1 MRYETLVLNTQTKE
15 KNTMSLTKIRQQ
27 LIVLTISRELL
38 NSINNL

>member
-15 KNTMSLTKIRQQ
+15 KNTTSLTKIRQQ

-38 NSINNL
+38 NSMNNL